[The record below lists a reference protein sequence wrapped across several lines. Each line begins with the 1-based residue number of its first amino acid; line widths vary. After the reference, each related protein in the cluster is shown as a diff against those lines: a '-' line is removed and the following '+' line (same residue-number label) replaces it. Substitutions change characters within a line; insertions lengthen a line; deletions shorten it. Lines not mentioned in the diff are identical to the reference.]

1 MESEVLD
8 KRMVREATLG
18 LSVLMVLLATL
29 AFAIYWKTR
38 ALWSSDESHLHSAPV
53 TVYEVER
60 GVVLGPT
67 KAPSPVPLP
76 NIESNEIV
84 DLGGMTPMSPERLA
98 ALTGSGPLPGESGLL
113 RVASVGELP
122 PSILDENRV
131 LETDRG
137 GNGPETPMTPE
148 TIPGSTNSDAGQLPT
163 TDAVPRPPSEQSST
177 LSVEVINDAE
187 TPSVHSIPGRIP
199 GLEDVAPLTT
209 PIELPPSSDPQSIH
223 GGAPSLTAQSPPAGS
238 PPIRP
243 STLPPPSLGGQF
255 PVEHSEL
262 GTSPPITSPRL
273 PAPPLPSLVTPSEGP
288 QQRSPQDSFGSST
301 DSARTVAPLTSGV
314 QLPGFPN
321 SGGMPTQR
329 STVDEAVVAPALIP
343 AGPNAQGEIRPVRI
357 PSQLSGSNL
366 PTPGERPAPG
376 LPRLPTPA
384 GDSDEAP
391 VDGTNQLTP
400 NQLTPNQSNLKQ
412 PSLGSGLPSLRN
424 DAIDIDQE
432 RESNRLPAREVQSNG
447 VLPPPPVEATTPST
461 VPHAIG
467 AHDRGVV
474 DAASETI
481 SSGPVAVSAAAP
493 QLPGPVSMAQLP
505 TPLPGPNT
513 DRSGVSSS
521 DEAAKNPQPLRTPL
535 EQALRQAATTGA
547 AFANEPEKLS
557 EQATVVRF
565 ETTQDSSVPGVND
578 PTPAVSESMPGAGYS
593 LETLKAAMRR
603 TTLPPGVSML
613 DLSQQLYG
621 TDRYAMAL
629 MQLNHRRADSRGHFI
644 PGTQV
649 MYLPAAMLHY
659 VYPELVLENA
669 DPGSIQAIGAAAV
682 DRPNPIRAVDY
693 QEPLPES
700 SAAMPTG
707 RSPGV
712 HTERV
717 GASPVRGPTANGGP
731 QNGAGVATPKTTL
744 YVTEGGETLFELAT
758 EHLGQASH
766 YVWLWEW
773 NRPMLEGKYRPT
785 DRLPRGLQLHM
796 GPRGQ

>member
-38 ALWSSDESHLHSAPV
+38 ALWNADDSHLHSAPV

-98 ALTGSGPLPGESGLL
+98 ALTGGGPVLGEGGLL

-122 PSILDENRV
+122 PSILDENRA
-131 LETDRG
+131 LDTDRG
-137 GNGPETPMTPE
+137 GHGPETSRTGE

-163 TDAVPRPPSEQSST
+163 IDAVPRPPSEQSST
-177 LSVEVINDAE
+177 LSVEVIDDSE
-187 TPSVHSIPGRIP
+187 TPSVQSIPGRIP
-199 GLEDVAPLTT
+199 GLEDAAPLTT

-223 GGAPSLTAQSPPAGS
+223 GGAPNLGAQSPPTGS
-238 PPIRP
+238 IPNRP
-243 STLPPPSLGGQF
+243 STLPPPTLGGEF
-255 PVEHSEL
+255 PVASNEL

-273 PAPPLPSLVTPSEGP
+273 PAPPTPSLVRPNEGP
-288 QQRSPQDSFGSST
+288 QQRSPQESSGGST
-301 DSARTVAPLTSGV
+301 DSDRTVAPLTSGV
-314 QLPGFPN
+314 QLPSFPN
-321 SGGMPTQR
+321 SEGRQTQR
-329 STVDEAVVAPALIP
+329 STVDEAVAAPELIP
-343 AGPNAQGEIRPVRI
+343 AGPNAQGEIRPFPT
-357 PSQLSGSNL
+357 PSQLSGSSL
-366 PTPGERPAPG
+366 PTPGGSPAPG

-391 VDGTNQLTP
+391 VDGTNQSTP
-400 NQLTPNQSNLKQ
+400 KHSNLKQ
-412 PSLGSGLPSLRN
+412 PSLGSGLPSRPN
-424 DAIDIDQE
+424 DASDIDQH

-447 VLPPPPVEATTPST
+447 ALPPPPVAAPAPLT

-481 SSGPVAVSAAAP
+481 SNGPEAISAAAS
-493 QLPGPVSMAQLP
+493 QLPGPISVARHPPPMPS
-505 TPLPGPNT
+505 PNT
-513 DRSGVSSS
+513 ERLGVASS
-521 DEAAKNPQPLRTPL
+521 DDSAKSPQPLRTPL
-535 EQALRQAATTGA
+535 EQALFQAATTGA
-547 AFANEPEKLS
+547 AFATEPEKLS

-565 ETTQDSSVPGVND
+565 ETTQDSSVPGVTD
-578 PTPAVSESMPGAGYS
+578 PTPAVAESLPGAGYS

-613 DLSQQLYG
+613 DLSRQLYG

-659 VYPELVLENA
+659 VYPELVLESA
-669 DPGSIQAIGAAAV
+669 DPESIQAMQAAAV
-682 DRPNPIRAVDY
+682 DRQNPIRAVDY

-707 RSPGV
+707 PSSGLQ
-712 HTERV
+712 TERL
-717 GASPVRGPTANGGP
+717 GASPVGGPAANGGL
-731 QNGAGVATPKTTL
+731 QNGTGVATQKATL

-773 NRPMLEGKYRPT
+773 NRPLLEGKYRPT